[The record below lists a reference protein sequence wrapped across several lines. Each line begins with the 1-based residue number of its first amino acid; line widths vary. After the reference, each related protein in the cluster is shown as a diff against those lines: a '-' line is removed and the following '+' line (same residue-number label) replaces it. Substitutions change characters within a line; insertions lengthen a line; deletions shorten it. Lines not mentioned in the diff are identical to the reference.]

1 MHGKYPFKM
10 ESLRNKWKTERE
22 KEEFRFKQIWQVN
35 EEKIKSKI
43 PIFKTPPDSGVRK
56 LHKENR
62 NILKTKS
69 KKIDVAEHPSEKKK
83 CEVDAEDNISNI
95 KILEHKYTE

>member
-22 KEEFRFKQIWQVN
+22 KEEFRSEQISQAN

-43 PIFKTPPDSGVRK
+43 RIFKTPPDSGVRT

-62 NILKTKS
+62 NIFETKS
-69 KKIDVAEHPSEKKK
+69 KKMDVAEHPRAYFEIGH
-83 CEVDAEDNISNI
+83 AEG
-95 KILEHKYTE
+95 